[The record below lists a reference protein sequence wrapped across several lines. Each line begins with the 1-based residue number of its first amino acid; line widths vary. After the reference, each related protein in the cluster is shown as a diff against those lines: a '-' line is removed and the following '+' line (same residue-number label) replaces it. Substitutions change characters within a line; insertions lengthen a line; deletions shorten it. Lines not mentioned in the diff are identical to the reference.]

1 MVCVWG
7 NLSALWVGFVDSINM
22 LRGDLGAVWA
32 MVHNK
37 GDLRCAYRMTYCT
50 KVDKKEQPGVSE
62 G

>member
-1 MVCVWG
+1 
-7 NLSALWVGFVDSINM
+7 M

-50 KVDKKEQPGVSE
+50 KVDKKEQPRVSE

>member
-22 LRGDLGAVWA
+22 LRGDLGA

-50 KVDKKEQPGVSE
+50 KVDKKEQPRVS
-62 G
+62 